1 MCLLLVMLH
10 NTFEVVKLYLWG
22 SYPYIIGIVRWGS
35 YFYTAEVGKMSV
47 GMQSRGERN
56 S

>member
-22 SYPYIIGIVRWGS
+22 SYPYVIGIVRWRS
-35 YFYTAEVGKMSV
+35 YFYTAKAEAIIIG
-47 GMQSRGERN
+47 
-56 S
+56 